1 MIFKGWGSIQEW
13 GSNRADTV
21 NGLYGAHYGGKWVII
36 IEKKKVSSAA
46 LGTPVAK
53 KSIRVLNIHVCT
65 LLCGKRICIKNSIV
79 YKIFRAIDALAFLEK
94 TFPWARK
101 LMNMPKLFSCFIA
114 SDALC

>member
-1 MIFKGWGSIQEW
+1 MGDCL
-13 GSNRADTV
+13 RD
-21 NGLYGAHYGGKWVII
+21 
-36 IEKKKVSSAA
+36 KKKIVSTAA
-46 LGTPVAK
+46 LASPVAK
-53 KSIRVLNIHVCT
+53 SSIRALNIHVCT